1 MKKVIYPL
9 FALVVLL
16 QLVIS
21 PLSANAAEQVYFTEP
36 KEGVYNPLHPNTLNW
51 TGNVL
56 VDGGYNLMTNSL
68 YGRGEG
74 GQADIVITSKEIGA
88 NAIIDLGANANLS
101 ATIERDQYRGWKTYF
116 SLNYSTYLIKTHNNK
131 FAKIKITDIQ
141 PNRVYFQYVLETDA
155 PVQGDWREL
164 PAKNLQPADKVWR
177 INFSKE
183 VDATSVHSQN
193 VYVISESGIMVNVS
207 VKVDPSNAKTVL
219 VQPPSSGYEF
229 GKSYTV
235 YVQNIKEK
243 GTSKLIKENVKMK
256 FTIENPVMPV
266 PLKPPSNVKYEIVDK
281 SIKLTWTDSED
292 ANRNDFNG
300 YYIYISTNGVDYTK
314 LTNSN
319 NGSNIF
325 KTNSVFIDGY
335 SGKYVYIYV
344 TAVDLFGNESI
355 ISNTV
360 TVPPTPVSNAPI
372 IFDTNAG
379 NGWVTVDWYD
389 IYDPNLLGYYLYISE
404 GTSIEYV
411 RQNQLLTVSNARIS
425 GLTNG
430 VKYNFYVTAVYKSGE
445 SSKSKIVSETP
456 TAAVTS
462 TWEGQWS
469 TRYGTINMVQSG
481 NKVKGTY
488 QYGTIEGTVEGN
500 NLIGTFYESSVS
512 NGEIKFTMSSDGN
525 SFDGKF
531 KYTRYNI
538 NDWADWSGTRLR

>member
-300 YYIYISTNGVDYTK
+300 YYIYISTNGVNYTK

-325 KTNSVFIDGY
+325 KTNSVFLDGY
-335 SGKYVYIYV
+335 SGKNVYIYV

-355 ISNTV
+355 NSNTV
-360 TVPPTPVSNAPI
+360 TVTPTPVSNAPI

-379 NGWVTVDWYD
+379 DGWVTVDWYD

-404 GTSIEYV
+404 GTSNEYV
-411 RQNQLLTVSNARIS
+411 RQNQLLTVSNARIN

-445 SSKSKIVSETP
+445 SSKSNIVSETP

-512 NGEIKFTMSSDGN
+512 NGEIKFTISSDGN

-531 KYTRYNI
+531 KYTRDNI
-538 NDWADWSGTRLR
+538 NDWADWSGTRLK